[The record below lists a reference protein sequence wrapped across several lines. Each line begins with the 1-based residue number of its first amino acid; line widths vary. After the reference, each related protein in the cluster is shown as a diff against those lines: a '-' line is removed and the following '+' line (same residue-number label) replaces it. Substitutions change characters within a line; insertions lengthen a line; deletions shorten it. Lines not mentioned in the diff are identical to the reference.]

1 MFTRTRFSI
10 VNLIAV
16 AILAGGTALAQQP
29 QTNNT
34 AVAPT
39 RPNRQMR
46 QMRMRPRRMRG
57 VARGLHQLNLSDQQQ
72 QQMRSI
78 VQSQG
83 QSTQTQRHELRQL
96 AQKRRTGTLTDAEQA
111 RAKEL
116 RGQLMQSRQ
125 GVRTQM
131 LAVLTPEQKAKL
143 DEMIKTRRAN
153 RGKPGPGRRII

>member
-1 MFTRTRFSI
+1 MFTRTKFSI
-10 VNLIAV
+10 LSFIAAATV
-16 AILAGGTALAQQP
+16 FGGAALAQQP
-29 QTNNT
+29 QPNNT
-34 AVAPT
+34 GVAPT

-46 QMRMRPRRMRG
+46 QMQMRRRGMRRIGRG
-57 VARGLHQLNLSDQQQ
+57 VHQLNLTDQQQ

-78 VQSQG
+78 AQSQA
-83 QSTQTQRHELRQL
+83 QSTQTQRQELRQL
-96 AQKRRTGTLTDAEQA
+96 AQKRRTGTLTDAELA

-116 RGQLMQSRQ
+116 RQQVMQSRQ

-153 RGKPGPGRRII
+153 RARSGPGKRII

>member
-1 MFTRTRFSI
+1 MFTPTKFS
-10 VNLIAV
+10 VASLIAA
-16 AILAGGTALAQQP
+16 AILAGATAFAQQP
-29 QTNNT
+29 QTNSSGG
-34 AVAPT
+34 APT

-46 QMRMRPRRMRG
+46 PMRMGPRRMHG
-57 VARGLHQLNLSDQQQ
+57 VARGFRQLNLSDQQQ

-78 VQSQG
+78 AQSQM
-83 QSTQTQRHELRQL
+83 QTTPAQRQELRQL

-116 RGQLMQSRQ
+116 RQQTMQSRQ
-125 GVRTQM
+125 GVRTQV

-153 RGKPGPGRRII
+153 RAKSGPGRRII